1 MTEQRPGRK
10 ALFTGAGNPVKDA
23 TGEIVMHV
31 RQLNDEIAGILQ
43 AAVQGKTVAPLEPA
57 RFGEEYRELVA
68 AVNVALPRLAAD
80 RKIPQPAVVPPV
92 SATPA
97 PASPV
102 SGEDQQTI
110 NDLRRRLDMMVKNN
124 PVPMLVTT
132 PDFFVVEANTAYI
145 QMSGIRESDLL
156 KTSIRNFAVT
166 GQTGEGAKVALQEK
180 RRAFGEVTVELP
192 SGVHTLEQYCI
203 PISDSDGTLTSLLF
217 VYNDITAQAQKN
229 REIVRLKSRADTV
242 VQQNPMPIIIV
253 DPSFTIRV
261 VNDTYVQMSGI
272 DKAQL
277 MRMSLKEF
285 RVIEQTGAG
294 LKQVIQDKKRSY
306 GEVVVEF
313 PKSTRRL
320 QQYGIP
326 ILDNN
331 GNVESILIV
340 YNDVTEERK
349 KMDEIVALHQMAD
362 TIVQEN
368 PIPILMTTPKF
379 IIEQANTAYVRMSGF
394 ERDRIAGMSL
404 HDVKILAQSGE
415 GAKVAITSRRRAFG
429 EVTVEL
435 PSGTHIL
442 EQYVMP
448 IQNAKNEIEHLLF
461 VYNEVTAQRKSQQDL
476 EKKMD
481 EVATLKQRAD
491 IIVMQNPM
499 PIMLMDTSFKIILA
513 NAAYL
518 SLAGFDKDRIIG
530 MNAKDFRILEQ
541 TGDGLKKVLIERKR
555 SFGEIRVEFPT
566 GVHLLEQYGIP
577 IVDAKDN
584 LSSILCV
591 YNDITARREQEQ
603 KIQTMMDDAK
613 ANADLLSA
621 SAAELQEALAKIAG
635 GDLTFRVSIDEAD
648 PLVKLKVDYNSSVE
662 SIRALIAELLASFIR
677 LDVTIRDTITS
688 TEEIAKATEQV
699 AISSQKATDNAK
711 SQLGSVEK
719 ISNEISEISASIE
732 EIAST
737 THDVMTHANTA
748 AKEGGDAAEIGKVAT
763 TKMQAVEKISGQSV
777 NEITALNEQM
787 HEISKIVNLITDIAN
802 QTNLLALN
810 AAIEAARAG
819 EHGRGFAVVAGEVK
833 NLAGESKRA
842 SNQIETL
849 IKSIQ
854 AKSELTVTSMKS
866 SFAEIKAGI
875 ESVNRTVESL
885 NRIISEAN
893 VVSLGVTEIT
903 KASEDQAQA
912 TTHLMSGMESVT
924 SLTHD
929 NQQRMEDMAALA
941 QETSAS
947 TEEIA
952 SAAQE
957 LSKMAEHSRKMLED
971 FHI

>member
-10 ALFTGAGNPVKDA
+10 ALFTGAGSPAKDVSDERA
-23 TGEIVMHV
+23 VHV
-31 RQLNDEIAGILQ
+31 RQLNDEIAGIVQ
-43 AAVQGKTVAPLEPA
+43 AAVHGKTVAPLDPA
-57 RFGEEYRELVA
+57 RFGEEYAVLVA
-68 AVNVALPRLAAD
+68 AVNLALPRLAVEQ
-80 RKIPQPAVVPPV
+80 KIPVPAVPSPAPIVPV
-92 SATPA
+92 S
-97 PASPV
+97 V
-102 SGEDQQTI
+102 SAVSEKDQQIIT
-110 NDLRRRLDMMVKNN
+110 NLQRRLDLMVSNN

-132 PDFFVVEANTAYI
+132 PDFFIVETNTA
-145 QMSGIRESDLL
+145 
-156 KTSIRNFAVT
+156 
-166 GQTGEGAKVALQEK
+166 
-180 RRAFGEVTVELP
+180 
-192 SGVHTLEQYCI
+192 
-203 PISDSDGTLTSLLF
+203 
-217 VYNDITAQAQKN
+217 
-229 REIVRLKSRADTV
+229 
-242 VQQNPMPIIIV
+242 
-253 DPSFTIRV
+253 
-261 VNDTYVQMSGI
+261 YVQMSGYE
-272 DKAQL
+272 
-277 MRMSLKEF
+277 R
-285 RVIEQTGAG
+285 EQ
-294 LKQVIQDKKRSY
+294 I
-306 GEVVVEF
+306 
-313 PKSTRRL
+313 
-320 QQYGIP
+320 
-326 ILDNN
+326 
-331 GNVESILIV
+331 
-340 YNDVTEERK
+340 
-349 KMDEIVALHQMAD
+349 M
-362 TIVQEN
+362 
-368 PIPILMTTPKF
+368 
-379 IIEQANTAYVRMSGF
+379 
-394 ERDRIAGMSL
+394 GMSL

-415 GAKVAITSRRRAFG
+415 GAKVAVRSRRRAFG
-429 EVTVEL
+429 EITIDL

-442 EQYVMP
+442 EQYVVP

-461 VYNEVTAQRKSQQDL
+461 VYNEVTAQRKSQQEL
-476 EKKMD
+476 KKKM
-481 EVATLKQRAD
+481 VALATLKQRAD

-518 SLAGFDKDRIIG
+518 SLTGFDKGRIIG
-530 MNAKDFRILEQ
+530 MSTKDFRILEQ
-541 TGDGLKKVLIERKR
+541 TGEGLKKVLGERQR

-577 IVDAKDN
+577 LVDAKDN
-584 LSSILCV
+584 LSTILCV

-603 KIQTMMDDAK
+603 KIQIMMADAK
-613 ANADLLSA
+613 ANADLLMA
-621 SAAELQEALAKIAG
+621 SAYEIQEALAKIAG
-635 GDLTFRVSIDEAD
+635 GDLTFRISIDEAD
-648 PLVKLKVDYNSSVE
+648 PLVKLKVDYNSSIE
-662 SIRALIAELLASFIR
+662 SIRALIAVLLASFIK
-677 LDVTIRDTITS
+677 LDVTLRDTLTS
-688 TEEIAKATEQV
+688 TEEIAKATEKV

-711 SQLGSVEK
+711 LQLGSVEQ

-748 AKEGGDAAEIGKVAT
+748 AKEGGDAAEIGKGAT

-787 HEISKIVNLITDIAN
+787 REISKIVNLITDIAN

-842 SNQIETL
+842 SYQIETL

-866 SFAEIKAGI
+866 SFAEIKTGI

-885 NRIISEAN
+885 NRIVSEAN
-893 VVSLGVTEIT
+893 IVSLGVTDIT
-903 KASEDQAQA
+903 KASEEQAQA
-912 TTHLMSGMESVT
+912 TTHLMSSIESVS

-957 LSKMAEHSRKMLED
+957 LSAMAECSRKMLEE